1 MYQLRPFQNTDLAG
15 IVSVWNRLMS
25 GPNIA
30 VPISNTEFD
39 LFVVSRPYFF
49 HRDLIVATY
58 EKTGEIAGF
67 VHCGFGP
74 EDPLKF
80 CRYLSHDLGTI
91 AMLCAPHDPILE
103 DQLIQAGIGHL
114 KSLGSKVIYGGG
126 RHPLNP
132 FYWSIYG
139 GSEFSGFLESQPATL
154 ESFRRNGFKESAS
167 SVLFEFDLAKSE
179 PKHLK
184 NIMLKRESRLQIL
197 EDENPEENWSA
208 LAVEAFHP
216 LVVQILDKAEKAV
229 IARSCLWPM
238 SVYGRR
244 EGVSRIGL
252 IDVIV
257 DDEYR
262 RKGYGRLL
270 IAESIKCASGLS
282 YDILCVQT
290 DSTNLAAIKL
300 YEQSGFVQTETAR
313 LFRLGD

>member
-1 MYQLRPFQNTDLAG
+1 
-15 IVSVWNRLMS
+15 
-25 GPNIA
+25 
-30 VPISNTEFD
+30 
-39 LFVVSRPYFF
+39 
-49 HRDLIVATY
+49 
-58 EKTGEIAGF
+58 
-67 VHCGFGP
+67 
-74 EDPLKF
+74 
-80 CRYLSHDLGTI
+80 
-91 AMLCAPHDPILE
+91 
-103 DQLIQAGIGHL
+103 
-114 KSLGSKVIYGGG
+114 VIYGGG
-126 RHPLNP
+126 RYPLNP
-132 FYWSIYG
+132 FYWGIYG

-154 ESFRRNGFKESAS
+154 QAFQRNGFKESAS

-179 PKHLK
+179 PRHLK
-184 NIMLKRESRLQIL
+184 NIMLKRESRVHIL

-257 DDEYR
+257 DDDHR

-270 IAESIKCASGLS
+270 ITESIKCASGLS

-300 YEQSGFVQTETAR
+300 YEQSGFERTETAR
-313 LFRLGD
+313 LFRLAD